1 MNQISKKYL
10 WIYSN
15 RFIPL
20 YYIRRNT
27 KKKLVKIRADL
38 GVPQARRKISWKYK
52 RNGHIFGDKF
62 VLVTTFYHV
71 HIFRNRFGCWSAF
84 LLFFEKT
91 PMKTIFTA
99 ISRQSIT
106 AIYGHL
112 PFYGHY
118 GPYRYGH
125 TYGLHGCLLKEQ
137 QECRSAVKTVSKN
150 MEVVKS
156 YDQNKCIAEIMA
168 ISLVF
173 SPHCS
178 ASLRDP

>member
-27 KKKLVKIRADL
+27 KKNLVKIRADL

-99 ISRQSIT
+99 ISRWAIT
-106 AIYGHL
+106 AIMAIYHFMAIMAHIVMAIHMVFMGVSS
-112 PFYGHY
+112 
-118 GPYRYGH
+118 
-125 TYGLHGCLLKEQ
+125 KD
-137 QECRSAVKTVSKN
+137 SKN
-150 MEVVKS
+150 A
-156 YDQNKCIAEIMA
+156 DQHSKWFLKIWKW
-168 ISLVF
+168 
-173 SPHCS
+173 
-178 ASLRDP
+178 